1 MIQKCEKSFIVINVK
16 ITKRANA
23 IKGIAD
29 FYNVEILNS
38 LNPELKIED
47 TESAIKNKLKK
58 KKIV

>member
-23 IKGIAD
+23 IKGFAD

-38 LNPELKIED
+38 LNPELQIED

-58 KKIV
+58 KFV